1 MRKYEIMYIL
11 DNKPGSEGEINLKQF
26 QDKLHEILEGK
37 NGKILEKNDWGVKPL
52 AYPIKNKKAGQYTV
66 LIAETDAEAI
76 NEFQRVSKI
85 ESTVI
90 RTLVINTEKEK
101 GYIQSTEYAKTFI
114 PPKESFER
122 KPSSGKRFDRK
133 SDNKPDFKK
142 EDVNPK
148 ITTEKVETPSESK

>member
-11 DNKPGSEGEINLKQF
+11 DNKPGSEGEANLKSF
-26 QDKLHEILEGK
+26 QDKLHKILEGK
-37 NGKILEKNDWGVKPL
+37 NGKIIEKNDWGVKNF
-52 AYPIKNKKAGQYTV
+52 AYPIKTKKSGYYTV
-66 LIAETDAEAI
+66 LIVETDAEAI

-122 KPSSGKRFDRK
+122 KTAGKRFDRK
-133 SDNKPDFKK
+133 NRNRPDFKK
-142 EDVNPK
+142 EDVIPTNT
-148 ITTEKVETPSESK
+148 TTEKVETPSESK